1 MNGRKAILEVHV
13 RGKPLD
19 QGVDLME
26 LARQTPGFSGAD
38 IENLVNEAA
47 ILAARRN
54 KKSIGMSEL
63 REAVERVI
71 AGPERKSRIITAEEK
86 NIIAYHEAGHALAL
100 ARLPKADP
108 VTKVSVV
115 SRGMALG
122 YTMNLPE
129 DDRYLQSRG
138 KFEDDVAGMLAGRA
152 AEQLIF
158 SDVTTGASSDLEKA
172 TKLARSMV
180 TQYGMSDV
188 LGPRTFGQKEELV
201 FLGREIS
208 EQRDYSEEVARQ
220 IDSEVKRIIDKAYE
234 RALAILRENKEK
246 LDTLAR
252 TLIERET
259 VEGEE
264 LKALLA

>member
-1 MNGRKAILEVHV
+1 
-13 RGKPLD
+13 
-19 QGVDLME
+19 
-26 LARQTPGFSGAD
+26 
-38 IENLVNEAA
+38 
-47 ILAARRN
+47 
-54 KKSIGMSEL
+54 
-63 REAVERVI
+63 
-71 AGPERKSRIITAEEK
+71 
-86 NIIAYHEAGHALAL
+86 
-100 ARLPKADP
+100 LPKADP

-129 DDRYLQSRG
+129 DDRYLQSRA
-138 KFEDDVAGMLAGRA
+138 KFEDDVAGTLAGRA

-158 SDVTTGASSDLEKA
+158 GDVTTGASSDLEKA

-208 EQRDYSEEVARQ
+208 EQRDYGEEVARQ

-234 RALAILRENKEK
+234 RALTILRENREK
-246 LDTLAR
+246 LDTLAK
-252 TLIERET
+252 TLIERES